1 MGWIRYSLAW
11 HSNNALTLA
20 HKNTNWLIWMWS
32 MNKKKSNWIYK
43 NIGRDLV
50 IPASPVT
57 SASIIAVA
65 VGGVLL
71 LLLIIDFI
79 CCLTL
84 NIGMIATMCRR
95 NKSPPSEIDEETKIG
110 RWVMEILL
118 FSLCICY
125 WNWKSRFASSL
136 KLHFHLKFPSICL
149 SILKF
154 HSLQFPYHIFLC
166 VNFVFSSK
174 DIDIILFTSFVEHLF
189 IISKSFS
196 HELNQNLSRS

>member
-110 RWVMEILL
+110 RWVMEIFFFLYAYVIEIGKVGL
-118 FSLCICY
+118 HPL
-125 WNWKSRFASSL
+125 WNYIFIWNSPQSVSRFWNFI
-136 KLHFHLKFPSICL
+136 HFNSPIIS
-149 SILKF
+149 
-154 HSLQFPYHIFLC
+154 
-166 VNFVFSSK
+166 FSVW
-174 DIDIILFTSFVEHLF
+174 ILFFRVKILTLYCSLVL
-189 IISKSFS
+189 
-196 HELNQNLSRS
+196 